1 MLQSKSFVLIGLI
14 KKKLKVTKTRM
25 KNFLHAKTTSGP
37 TRGPLRVAANALLAI
52 STLEALSAV
61 THTHT
66 HTLISHTCK
75 LPALRNLEYEPF
87 STRPK
92 RTVRAL
98 VCVYVH
104 ESYTREVNG
113 QKPEPEPCIVTVI

>member
-25 KNFLHAKTTSGP
+25 KNFLHAKTTSRP

-66 HTLISHTCK
+66 HLDFPYMQVTRVKESGIRAIQHSPETDCTRACMRIRARK
-75 LPALRNLEYEPF
+75 LHP
-87 STRPK
+87 
-92 RTVRAL
+92 
-98 VCVYVH
+98 
-104 ESYTREVNG
+104 
-113 QKPEPEPCIVTVI
+113 